1 MDTVGSSTYQ
11 NPSKI
16 TSTLNGYIDS
26 MVNFTGDGLPNDVF
40 KLTNSDIKSKQLQL
54 GIPYNTTPAQ
64 INAINQSI
72 SYANSKGVQVV
83 VTKIK

>member
-1 MDTVGSSTYQ
+1 MYEKSSLSLLFV
-11 NPSKI
+11 PFI
-16 TSTLNGYIDS
+16 FRLE
-26 MVNFTGDGLPNDVF
+26 
-40 KLTNSDIKSKQLQL
+40 NSDIKSKQLQL